1 MNLLFDF
8 VTGLQAWPAAFDGG
22 PSTMPA
28 AFTHVLVRGLKWFL
42 VAQFDG
48 VLVPVHASASTPS
61 RTSTDLASS
70 SSGHADT
77 VNSYSSRA
85 AGFADLRDHAIRL
98 MKWRDWHGLHR
109 CCKGQS
115 KSNRYI
121 PDH

>member
-42 VAQFDG
+42 VAQFGG
-48 VLVPVHASASTPS
+48 VSVILKAIASTPS
-61 RTSTDLASS
+61 RTPADLALSG
-70 SSGHADT
+70 SGHADT

-85 AGFADLRDHAIRL
+85 ARLADLRDHAVRL

-115 KSNRYI
+115 KNNGCQ